1 MKTYIKIIGYSGMII
16 FIVLNIVNRL
26 TTINDMIYVIVM
38 ILSLIMFIPLCVQEV
53 LSLKNR

>member
-1 MKTYIKIIGYSGMII
+1 MKTYIKIIGYLGMII

-26 TTINDMIYVIVM
+26 TAINDMIYGIVM

>member
-1 MKTYIKIIGYSGMII
+1 MKTYIKIIGYLGMFI

-26 TTINDMIYVIVM
+26 TAINDMIYGIVM

>member
-1 MKTYIKIIGYSGMII
+1 MKTYIKIIGYLGMFI

-26 TTINDMIYVIVM
+26 TAINDMIYGIVM

-53 LSLKNR
+53 LSLKNK